1 MPPYGFLSSDVIL
14 AQICTIRLALTL
26 MSNMNKTRQR
36 ELTGWLKLQGSLAQ
50 RWLRLSTLLGLISGL
65 LIIGQA
71 WLLATL
77 LHALIIDNVP
87 KATLSHYF
95 ILLIVTVALRAV
107 LMWIRERVGFM
118 YGAAIR
124 QRIRRQVLDK
134 LEQLGPAWIQGKPAG
149 SWATMILEQIEDMQE
164 FYSRYQPQMMLAV
177 IIPLLIL
184 VAVFPI
190 NWAAG
195 IILFTTAPLIP
206 LFMALVGMGA
216 ADANRRNF
224 IALARLSG
232 NFLDRLRGMD
242 TLRLFHRADAEA
254 EQIRHA
260 SDDFRSRTM
269 DVLKLAFLSSA
280 VLEFFASVSIA
291 VAAVYFGFSYLG
303 ELNFGSYGIGVTLF
317 AGFLVLILAPEF
329 FQPLRDLG
337 TYYHAKAQAIG
348 AAESLLT
355 FLDAEPDRSNEEGQ
369 QSLPDCNSVTIQ
381 ATDLQVIS
389 PGGKVLAGPLSFTLT
404 PGQRIAI
411 VGHSGA
417 GKSSL
422 LNLLL
427 GFMPYQGSLT
437 INGIELNSL
446 QPASWRSH
454 LSWIGQNPQ
463 LPELTLRSNILL
475 SNPNANEADLQ
486 QAIKRA
492 YVDEFLSHLPDGLET
507 EVGDHAARLSVG
519 QAQRVAVARALLS
532 PCNLLLLDEPTAS
545 LDANSERLVMSAL
558 TEAATRQTT
567 ILVTHRLEDIDG
579 YDQIWVMDKGQI
591 VQQGNFATLSQSAGP
606 FAELLSNRSAEI

>member
-1 MPPYGFLSSDVIL
+1 
-14 AQICTIRLALTL
+14 
-26 MSNMNKTRQR
+26 MSNMNKVRQR
-36 ELTGWLKLQGSLAQ
+36 ELTRWLKSQGILAQ
-50 RWLRLSTLLGLISGL
+50 RWLRISTLLGLLSGL
-65 LIIGQA
+65 LIIAQA

-77 LHALIIDNVP
+77 LHSLIIENIP
-87 KATLSHYF
+87 RNELFSYF
-95 ILLIVTVALRAV
+95 LLIVVTIVLRAI
-107 LMWIRERVGFM
+107 LAWFRERVGFM

-124 QRIRRQVLDK
+124 QHIRHQVLNR

-149 SWATMILEQIEDMQE
+149 SWATMILEQIEDMQD

-184 VAVFPI
+184 AAVFPI
-190 NWAAG
+190 NWTAG
-195 IILFTTAPLIP
+195 LILLTTAPLIP
-206 LFMALVGMGA
+206 MFMALVGMGA

-232 NFLDRLRGMD
+232 NFLDRLKGLE
-242 TLRLFHRADAEA
+242 TLRLFHRADAET
-254 EQIRHA
+254 EQIAQA
-260 SDDFRSRTM
+260 SENFRSRTM

-303 ELNFGSYGIGVTLF
+303 ELNFGSYGLPVTLF

-348 AAESLLT
+348 AAESLQT
-355 FLDAEPDRSNEEGQ
+355 FLQSESTQSNGEGTQ
-369 QSLPDCNSVTIQ
+369 DLTECDQITIK
-381 ATDLQVIS
+381 ATDLYILS
-389 PGGKVLAGPLSFTLT
+389 PQGKSLAGPLNFILT
-404 PGQRIAI
+404 PNQRIAI

-427 GFMPYQGSLT
+427 GFLPYQGSIT
-437 INGIELNSL
+437 INDIELNTL
-446 QPASWRSH
+446 RPASWRAN
-454 LSWIGQNPQ
+454 LSWVGQNPH
-463 LPELTLRSNILL
+463 LPEQTLRGNILL
-475 SNPNANEADLQ
+475 SNPQASDEALKL
-486 QAIKRA
+486 AIQRA
-492 YVDEFLSHLPDGLET
+492 YIDEFVTQLPDRLDT
-507 EVGDHAARLSVG
+507 VIGDHAARLSVG

-532 PCNLLLLDEPTAS
+532 PCHLLLLDEPTAS

-558 TEAATRQTT
+558 NEASSHQATL
-567 ILVTHRLEDIDG
+567 LVTHRLEDLEG
-579 YDQIWVMDKGQI
+579 YDQIWVMDKGEIIERGDFMTLNQS
-591 VQQGNFATLSQSAGP
+591 GGAFATLM
-606 FAELLSNRSAEI
+606 SNRNAEV